1 MKIII
6 LSIFLIFVFQLSA
19 QTIDYT
25 VSQKNLYG
33 KPNPDAPEQLQDFA
47 PMIGKCDCK
56 SLRRNSDGSWQ
67 DTLHMVWK
75 FKYILNGTAIQD
87 ESWHENGFY
96 ATSIRQFNVD
106 SLNWVVSFYSSKKV
120 SNSVNVWKGKKE
132 GDQIVLKMPQKSP
145 NGLDGISR
153 LTFYNISD
161 NGFKWKGEWTNINE
175 SIVYPFW
182 TIECVKTKNN

>member
-47 PMIGKCDCK
+47 SMIGKCDCK
-56 SLRRNSDGSWQ
+56 SVRRNSDGSWQ
-67 DTLHMVWK
+67 DTLQMVWK

-87 ESWHENGFY
+87 ESWNENGFY

-106 SLNWVVSFYSSKKV
+106 SLNWVVSFYSSKNV

-145 NGLDGISR
+145 NGLEGVSR

-161 NGFKWKGEWTNINE
+161 NGFKWKGEWTNVDE
-175 SIVYPFW
+175 SIVYAFW
-182 TIECVKTKNN
+182 TIDCVKKK